1 MTKPRLAILASGVAL
16 AGLTLASGCTAATG
30 TNPSG
35 SPSPS
40 SYFSVPG
47 GDAAACAD
55 AHALRASV
63 DKLRGTP
70 VDSGSVDQLKADI
83 VAVKANLSALI
94 EDAHGRWQPQTDAL
108 RAALATLETAVTA
121 LDASAAPG
129 TVSMVR
135 AAVGGVIVAAQALFT
150 AVQGSCA
157 SASPSAS

>member
-1 MTKPRLAILASGVAL
+1 MTKPRLAILAPGVAL
-16 AGLTLASGCTAATG
+16 AGLTLASGCTAAPG

-35 SPSPS
+35 SPSAS
-40 SYFSVPG
+40 SFFSSPG

-63 DKLRGTP
+63 DKLKNVT
-70 VDSGSVDQLKADI
+70 VDTGAVDEIKADI

-94 EDAHGRWQPQTDAL
+94 EDAHGRWQAQTDAL
-108 RAALATLETAVTA
+108 RVALATLETAVTA
-121 LDASAAPG
+121 LGASAAPG

-135 AAVGGVIVAAQALFT
+135 AAIGGVSVAAQDLVT
-150 AVQGSCA
+150 AVQSSCA